1 LSQIVDIAQ
10 DIGLQVPEDEE
21 INKEKNYFNAFCDYC
36 KEYGSK
42 VLLIIDNV
50 EDPRSLN
57 DGKILFPSD
66 LNTTFRILELE
77 CNIIFTT
84 RRDFV
89 LPGTRMRNINLLSPE
104 SSLALLTKYR
114 KPTTHYQQQENE
126 EKKYSEK
133 ICNSVGYLPLA
144 LVLIQAYLRKYQDVS
159 FKEYYEEVVKSKMG
173 SIDLDEVSEDQL
185 STRHSPAIRVTL
197 DQDWKVLEERNEDQN
212 QIQKKQNAK
221 KLLSLLSL
229 LQESALV
236 PKGRLI
242 ILSGIDR
249 FGKTKLIRP
258 ADSAFNVLDEL
269 NLIDVSQDGKS
280 VRIHPLLREYMLEK
294 LEGDGAENQTQT
306 TTLKA
311 ESILNLKRAYYDNFS
326 SLVQEYVERNSDI
339 DSIRE
344 DFETVLL
351 WSKEPELV
359 NLASSLKIVESE
371 LYPIYELNKII
382 NQEQHNLRLSV
393 TNDSL
398 SVNQDMQVLFAQ
410 SVLIR
415 SFDLNNMEMANKARE
430 FLLQVKKPFLDI
442 RWARVRDKGALI
454 RTLEG
459 HSYSVTSV
467 AITSDDSKIV
477 SGSWD
482 KTIKIWDLNTGE
494 LLKTLKGHSDS
505 VSSVAITSD
514 DSKIVSGSIDNTIKV
529 WDLNSGELLNT
540 LERHYS
546 TVNSMA
552 ISSDNSKIVSGSG
565 DNTIK
570 VWDLN
575 SGELLNTLE
584 DHSGY
589 VLNTL
594 EGYSV
599 AITSDDSKIVS
610 GVDKIIKVWDL
621 NSGELLN
628 TLEGHSS
635 SVNSVAITSDNS
647 KIVSGSWDK
656 TIKVWDLHQG
666 KYYLSNKF
674 DASISSI
681 AFSKSKN
688 LMALGD
694 SNGNL
699 YAGALYV

>member
-1 LSQIVDIAQ
+1 M
-10 DIGLQVPEDEE
+10 
-21 INKEKNYFNAFCDYC
+21 KK
-36 KEYGSK
+36 
-42 VLLIIDNV
+42 
-50 EDPRSLN
+50 
-57 DGKILFPSD
+57 
-66 LNTTFRILELE
+66 
-77 CNIIFTT
+77 
-84 RRDFV
+84 
-89 LPGTRMRNINLLSPE
+89 
-104 SSLALLTKYR
+104 
-114 KPTTHYQQQENE
+114 
-126 EKKYSEK
+126 KKYSEK

-584 DHSGY
+584 
-589 VLNTL
+589 
-594 EGYSV
+594 
-599 AITSDDSKIVS
+599 
-610 GVDKIIKVWDL
+610 
-621 NSGELLN
+621 
-628 TLEGHSS
+628 GHSS